1 LEIQAQIILEGPK
14 EALFLEYVILNNRTE
29 LKILSPLSPCPPSM
43 LSAKQAN
50 SIEQV
55 DGDKV
60 AAATNLLDEAQAH
73 MCEKKQESFQ
83 TIWWLWGE

>member
-1 LEIQAQIILEGPK
+1 
-14 EALFLEYVILNNRTE
+14 
-29 LKILSPLSPCPPSM
+29 M